1 MSYFIS
7 FLKQLNWIDLVVL
20 ILLFRILLISLKTGM
35 GAEIFKVLGTLTAA
49 YLSLHYYISISGYF
63 SKRFDIDHVFVE
75 CFVFIVLAGLGYSFF
90 LLLRLLLK
98 RFINMEVV
106 PTISR
111 WGGLILGIF
120 RAFLL
125 GSLILYFFLATDNPY
140 LRKSMKTSFSG
151 MGLVYLAP
159 MFYSS
164 SWNGVISKLAVHE
177 KFNSA
182 VFEIEKDNS
191 KKKK

>member
-49 YLSLHYYISISGYF
+49 YLSLHYYYSIGGYF
-63 SKRFDIDHVFVE
+63 SKRFDIDRVFVE

-98 RFINMEVV
+98 RFVNMEVV

-140 LRKSMKTSFSG
+140 LRKSMRTSFSG

>member
-7 FLKQLNWIDLVVL
+7 FLGQLNWIDLIVV

-35 GAEIFKVLGTLTAA
+35 GAEIFKVLGTVAAA
-49 YLSLHYYISISGYF
+49 YVSLHYYISIAGFF
-63 SKRFDIDHVFVE
+63 SKRFGLDHTFVE
-75 CFVFIVLAGLGYSFF
+75 CFIFLALASLGYSFF
-90 LLLRLLLK
+90 LILRLLFK

-120 RAFLL
+120 RSFLL
-125 GSLILYFFLATDNPY
+125 GSLILYFFLATANPY

-159 MFYSS
+159 MTYSS
-164 SWNGVISKLAVHE
+164 LWNGVISKLAVHE
-177 KFNSA
+177 RFNSA
-182 VFEIEKDNS
+182 VFETEKDTP

>member
-1 MSYFIS
+1 MSYFIT
-7 FLKQLNWIDLVVL
+7 FLKQLNWIDLIVL
-20 ILLFRILLISLKTGM
+20 ILLFRIMLISLKTGI

-49 YLSLHYYISISGYF
+49 YVSLHYYISISGYF
-63 SKRFDIDHVFVE
+63 SERLGLDHVLVE
-75 CFVFIVLAGLGYSFF
+75 CLIFIILASLGYSFF

-125 GSLILYFFLATDNPY
+125 GSLILYFFLATANPY

-159 MFYSS
+159 SVYDHL
-164 SWNGVISKLAVHE
+164 WYGVISKLAVHE